1 MTLRMIGAQTYLIS
15 LSQVHQKCVWWIS
28 MEGNLLIYKMHLKN
42 GLYGG
47 ESLLQLSRPASEIGS
62 MI

>member
-1 MTLRMIGAQTYLIS
+1 
-15 LSQVHQKCVWWIS
+15 